1 MKAKLCAFLH
11 PETDAVKIWTFDTLT
26 STNDEAKRRAAAG
39 APSGTVILAE
49 EQTGGRGRLGRRF
62 YSPKGTGIY
71 LSMIL
76 RLHLPPEE
84 SVRVTTAASV
94 AVSAAIEEAVNISPQ
109 IKWVNDL
116 YFGGKKICGILAEM
130 VGDAVILGV
139 GINCSTVFSG
149 ELSQIAGSL
158 FSQDEE
164 ELRLKLIAEI
174 LFRLGTM
181 EETLLSPMWME
192 EYRKRSMVLG
202 REVTL
207 LQEPQSRYF
216 AEDIGEKGEL
226 ILQDGAGNR
235 RVLASGEIS
244 IRLAE

>member
-1 MKAKLCAFLH
+1 MKA
-11 PETDAVKIWTFDTLT
+11 KIWTFNTLP
-26 STNDEAKRRAAAG
+26 STNDEAKRRASEG

-49 EQTGGRGRLGRRF
+49 EQTGGRGRLGRTF

-76 RLHLPPEE
+76 RLNLPPEE

-94 AVSAAIEEAVNISPQ
+94 AVSTAIETVTGISPQ

-149 ELSQIAGSL
+149 ELSRIAGSL

-164 ELRLKLIAEI
+164 ELRMQLIAETI
-174 LFRLGTM
+174 LRLERM
-181 EETLLSPMWME
+181 EETLLSPVWIE

-207 LQEPQSRYF
+207 LQEPQSRYV

-226 ILQDGAGNR
+226 ILRDAAGNL

>member
-1 MKAKLCAFLH
+1 MMKA
-11 PETDAVKIWTFDTLT
+11 KIWTFNTLP
-26 STNDEAKRRAAAG
+26 STNDEAKRRASEG

-49 EQTGGRGRLGRRF
+49 EQTGGRGRLGRTF

-76 RLHLPPEE
+76 RLNLPPEE

-94 AVSAAIEEAVNISPQ
+94 AVSTAIETVTGISPQ

-149 ELSQIAGSL
+149 ELSRIAGSL

-164 ELRLKLIAEI
+164 ELRMQLIAETI
-174 LFRLGTM
+174 LRLERM
-181 EETLLSPMWME
+181 EETLLSPVWIE

-207 LQEPQSRYF
+207 LQEPQSRYV

-226 ILQDGAGNR
+226 ILRDAAGNL